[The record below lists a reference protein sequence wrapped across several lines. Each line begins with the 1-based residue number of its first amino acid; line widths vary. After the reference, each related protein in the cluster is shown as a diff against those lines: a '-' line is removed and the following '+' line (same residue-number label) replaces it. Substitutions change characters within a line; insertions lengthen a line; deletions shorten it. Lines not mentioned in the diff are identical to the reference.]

1 MLLEVDNLQTQ
12 FRTPDGIVRAVDGM
26 SFALEEG
33 ETLAIV
39 GESGCGKSV
48 TASSIL
54 RLIPQPPGRIA
65 GAIGYRGTDL
75 LALPEREMR
84 KIRGRD
90 IGMVFQEPTTSL
102 NPVLTIGRQITEPL
116 RLHDGLDRAA
126 AEQCAAELLAQ
137 VGLAEPEQRLRDYP
151 HRLSGGMQQRVMI
164 AIAIACRP
172 RLLIADEPTTALDV
186 TVQAQILALIRE
198 LQRHSKMAVL
208 LITHDMG
215 VVADIAARVVVMY
228 AGRKVEEAPT
238 AEIFRASRHPYT
250 RALLGAVPRLGS
262 TSLGANHAKL
272 AEIPGV
278 APSPTQHPAG
288 CAFASRC
295 ASATELCRRVAPPLE
310 VRAPGHLAACH
321 HPTNHAAAA

>member
-1 MLLEVDNLQTQ
+1 VLLEVDNLQTD
-12 FRTPDGIVRAVDGM
+12 FRTPNGIVRAVDGV
-26 SFALEEG
+26 SFTIDES

-39 GESGCGKSV
+39 GESGSGKSV

-65 GAIGYRGTDL
+65 GTLRYRGTDL
-75 LALPEREMR
+75 LALPDREMR
-84 KIRGRD
+84 KIRGKD

-102 NPVLTIGRQITEPL
+102 NPVLTVGQQLTEPL
-116 RLHDGLDRAA
+116 RLHEGLDRAT

-137 VGLAEPEQRLRDYP
+137 VGLPEPTRRLHDYP

-186 TVQAQILALIRE
+186 TVQAQILTLIRD

-215 VVADIAARVVVMY
+215 VVAETAKRVVVMY
-228 AGRKVEEAPT
+228 AGRKVEEAP
-238 AEIFRASRHPYT
+238 AADIFRAPRHPYT
-250 RALLGAVPRLGS
+250 HALLRAVPRLG
-262 TSLGANHAKL
+262 TARVRL

-278 APSPTQHPAG
+278 APSPTQRAAG

-295 ASATELCRRVAPPLE
+295 PSATEQCRRVEPLLE
-310 VRAPGHLAACH
+310 VKAPGHVAACH
-321 HPTNHAAAA
+321 HAPNHAAAA

>member
-1 MLLEVDNLQTQ
+1 VLLEIDNLQTQ
-12 FRTPDGIVRAVDGM
+12 FRTPDGVVRAVDGV
-26 SFALEEG
+26 SFKIDEG

-65 GAIGYRGTDL
+65 GTIRYRGTDL
-75 LALPEREMR
+75 LALPERDMR
-84 KIRGRD
+84 KIRGKD
-90 IGMVFQEPTTSL
+90 IGIVFQEPTTSL
-102 NPVLTIGRQITEPL
+102 NPVLTVGQQLTEPL
-116 RLHDGLDRAA
+116 RLHEGLDRAA

-137 VGLAEPEQRLRDYP
+137 VGLPEPTRRLHDYP

-186 TVQAQILALIRE
+186 TVQAQILALIRD

-215 VVADIAARVVVMY
+215 VVAETAKRVVVMY
-228 AGRKVEEAPT
+228 AGRKVEEAP
-238 AEIFRASRHPYT
+238 AADIFRAPRHPYT
-250 RALLGAVPRLGS
+250 RALLGAVPRLGAIR
-262 TSLGANHAKL
+262 ANL

-278 APSPTQHPAG
+278 APSPMHRPAG

-295 ASATELCRRVAPPLE
+295 TSATELCRRAAPALALK
-310 VRAPGHLAACH
+310 APGHVAACH
-321 HPTNHAAAA
+321 HAPNHAAAA